1 MSLESFSLKTVAL
14 KEEEKE
20 DVSMQDATQDLSGLQ
35 LRVTIIKDELNKIK
49 FFDINQSMVSLFE

>member
-1 MSLESFSLKTVAL
+1 MSLESFSLKPVAL

-35 LRVTIIKDELNKIK
+35 LRGTMIKDELNKIK
-49 FFDINQSMVSLFE
+49 ILDINQSMVSLFE